1 MAESVY
7 GKKIVVEPWIDLYFD
22 ETVRLDID
30 HPSGDR
36 LLSPDQALKLI
47 KELYDALPASV
58 RTGLV
63 VHEGLNVSIGP
74 LKSTISKKQVEI
86 LQEAASRPEW
96 ADAPFLEATSCQGG
110 KLVRFVRVT
119 TDHDTFVSDFG
130 GFYTVTELSDNF
142 TDIRKA

>member
-7 GKKIVVEPWIDLYFD
+7 GKKIVVEHWQDDNFG
-22 ETVRLDID
+22 ETVRLDTGS
-30 HPSGDR
+30 PSGDR

-47 KELYDALPASV
+47 KELYDALPASLQ
-58 RTGLV
+58 TGLV
-63 VHEGLNVSIGP
+63 VRDGLNVSIGP
-74 LKSTISKKQVEI
+74 LDATISKNQVEI
-86 LQEAASRPEW
+86 LREAATRPEW
-96 ADAPFLEATSCQGG
+96 ADADFLEATSCQGG

-130 GFYTVTELSDNF
+130 GFYTVTELRDDF

>member
-7 GKKIVVEPWIDLYFD
+7 GKKIVVEPWDDLSFHD
-22 ETVRLDID
+22 TVRIDID

-36 LLSPDQALKLI
+36 LLSPDQTLKLI
-47 KELYDALPASV
+47 KELYDALPENAK
-58 RTGLV
+58 TGLV
-63 VHEGLNVSIGP
+63 VHDGLTVSIGP
-74 LKSTISKKQVEI
+74 LKSTISKKQADF
-86 LQEAASRPEW
+86 LREAATRPEW
-96 ADAPFLEATSCQGG
+96 ADENFLVATSCQGG

-130 GFYTVTELSDNF
+130 GFYTVTEIKDGF